1 MRWAGKKA
9 NHIKRTNQKAQ
20 LCRAGQSSV
29 PSPHSLS
36 IKKEKKKPTRSTKS
50 KATNIMAKVIPQKV
64 SEVKGFLCVIPF
76 GLVTTFKEGL
86 HSPLKK
92 SEKKKKKK

>member
-1 MRWAGKKA
+1 MRWASKKA

-64 SEVKGFLCVIPF
+64 SEVKVSYVLYP
-76 GLVTTFKEGL
+76 LDWRQL
-86 HSPLKK
+86 LKK
-92 SEKKKKKK
+92 AFIPL